1 MFSGG
6 IVYAPDRKWADLVI
20 DEVASVPKGAHD
32 DLADTVSMA
41 LGYLRRTGMARL
53 TTEYERDV
61 IDLITFKGSSSRP
74 NSVAERYGV

>member
-1 MFSGG
+1 
-6 IVYAPDRKWADLVI
+6 
-20 DEVASVPKGAHD
+20 
-32 DLADTVSMA
+32 
-41 LGYLRRTGMARL
+41 MARL